1 MTVARRDEYLHTPRQ
16 LRGYRRTVNKAAFK
30 KEKKNNAASVL
41 TQNIMKADKMLGEVR
56 TIEKSLRPLLTN
68 GAINLGQKWD
78 KLLAD
83 QIHTAM
89 TGTVRRAEVDFK
101 TGKVVLQKN
110 GRPVMGYFPVE
121 PRDQLKVRK
130 ELIELFPK
138 LIPEEVRPTNN
149 DAIFG
154 LAKMLAGINPDEVDK
169 PEAIEVSAQTVEVT
183 TAVEGM
189 LSDNGNAI
197 VDLSVTAKN
206 A

>member
-1 MTVARRDEYLHTPRQ
+1 MTVAPRDEYLHTPRQ

-121 PRDQLKVRK
+121 PRDQLRVRK

-138 LIPEEVRPTNN
+138 LIPEEARATGKDPLVVLGEIMAAGYSA
-149 DAIFG
+149 DLAIV
-154 LAKMLAGINPDEVDK
+154 AKINPEKEQV
-169 PEAIEVSAQTVEVT
+169 AI
-183 TAVEGM
+183 AVEGI